1 MGEFLY
7 PEAFQRFSVSLNTSL
22 LSHFKT
28 YTHAIIAVGDRILVH
43 QTKKAPILSWCFAHR
58 KELEPFIAYYFM
70 QERKPAR
77 RSPDLKSGVKKCPN
91 LFRLCGF
98 EIRSKGVCFL
108 LLGDYKSPGFNRSNI
123 F

>member
-1 MGEFLY
+1 MYQDGFNHPGTSNKKGSNPFPGVLHTGKNWSLLLLIT
-7 PEAFQRFSVSLNTSL
+7 EAFQRFSVSLKNIS
-22 LSHFKT
+22 S
-28 YTHAIIAVGDRILVH
+28 
-43 QTKKAPILSWCFAHR
+43 
-58 KELEPFIAYYFM
+58 
-70 QERKPAR
+70 AR